1 MITYDNLWKTMKK
14 KEIST
19 YYLITYEKI
28 SRAQIQRLKKNQSIT
43 TYTLNRLCNILDC
56 DITDILTYTKDED
69 TP

>member
-14 KEIST
+14 KGIST

-28 SRAQIQRLKKNQSIT
+28 SRAQIQRLKKNQSIP
-43 TYTLNRLCNILDC
+43 TYTLNRLCNILVC

>member
-1 MITYDNLWKTMKK
+1 MITYDNLWKKMKK
-14 KEIST
+14 KGIST